1 MLALVLSLALAQ
13 PRPSALA
20 AWRYSLDSMGWTWRS
35 ATPDSETEVFT
46 RPADGAHRLLVRIES
61 FDGQW
66 KSRRSVVE
74 FDCARGRV
82 AVREQTVY
90 SGMNLSGF
98 VRDEPAE
105 GSWSPPDP
113 VLAPVLKGACG
124 S

>member
-13 PRPSALA
+13 PLPSALT

-35 ATPDSETEVFT
+35 VTPDTETEVFT
-46 RPADGAHRLLVRIES
+46 RPADGAHRLRVRIES

-66 KSRRSVVE
+66 KSRQSVVE
-74 FDCARGRV
+74 VDCAQGRV

-90 SGMNLSGF
+90 SGMNLSGL
-98 VRDEPAE
+98 VHDEPAE
-105 GSWSPPDP
+105 PSWREPDT